1 MCISFIS
8 NEVGIFFS
16 WQFFPLCDV
25 PVPEICLFV
34 YTICLSLLICGNS
47 LSVLCGTT
55 IFSQFISCLCIFLHS
70 FLKLGYNSYTLKHI
84 RLKYT
89 RVNVLVYSGFY
100 KHHHYLISKHF
111 LPFTVLAKKSI
122 FTLYIKGFPGGS
134 DGKAS
139 ACNVGDPGSIPGS
152 GRSSGE
158 GNGNPLQYS
167 CLENSMDGEAWWA
180 TVYI

>member
-89 RVNVLVYSGFY
+89 T
-100 KHHHYLISKHF
+100 
-111 LPFTVLAKKSI
+111 FTVFNTFIDYSI
-122 FTLYIKGFPGGS
+122 LFNTFIDYILFKG
-134 DGKAS
+134 
-139 ACNVGDPGSIPGS
+139 II
-152 GRSSGE
+152 
-158 GNGNPLQYS
+158 
-167 CLENSMDGEAWWA
+167 NSLCCRIYLCGLFILHMVVH
-180 TVYI
+180 TS

>member
-8 NEVGIFFS
+8 NEVSIFF

-55 IFSQFISCLCIFLHS
+55 IFSQFISYLCIYLHS

-84 RLKYT
+84 HLKYT
-89 RVNVLVYSGFY
+89 RVNVLVYSGFC

-139 ACNVGDPGSIPGS
+139 ACNVGDPGSIPGP

-167 CLENSMDGEAWWA
+167 CLENSMDGEAW
-180 TVYI
+180 